1 MVNTNIPV
9 VILAGGK
16 GMRMRNY
23 SDSIPKGLVPI
34 GGLPIIEH
42 VIKIYQHY
50 NLNQFIICVGYLGD
64 KIKNHF
70 KETDTLDIKI
80 IDTGANTQTGGR
92 IKKIEDYINT
102 DNFFMTYCDGVSD
115 VNINKLYDFHT
126 RMGKIVTLTAVHPM
140 SPFGLV
146 EIEKGNVIGFKEK
159 PMLSSYINGGFFVF
173 NKQIFSYL
181 NEDSVLEDEILRK
194 LVREKQVT
202 AYTHE
207 GFWACMDTPK
217 DVERLNSL
225 WDIGFMP
232 NVNLNAEKP
241 PWKIWD

>member
-1 MVNTNIPV
+1 MVNTDIPV

-23 SDSIPKGLVPI
+23 SGNIPKGLVPI
-34 GGLPIIEH
+34 GGWPIIEH

-50 NLNQFIICVGYLGD
+50 NLNRFIICVGYLGD

-70 KETDTLDIKI
+70 EEANIPEIKI

-92 IKKIEDYINT
+92 IKKIESYINT
-102 DNFFMTYCDGVSD
+102 DNFFVTYCDGVSD
-115 VNINKLYDFHT
+115 VNISKLYDFHT
-126 RMGKIVTLTAVHPM
+126 RMGKLATLTAIHPM
-140 SPFGLV
+140 SPFGIV
-146 EIEKGNVIGFKEK
+146 EIEKGHVTAFKEK
-159 PMLSSYINGGFFVF
+159 PMLPSYINGGFFIF

-181 NEDSVLEDEILRK
+181 NEDSVLEDETLPK
-194 LVREKQVT
+194 LVKEKQVT

-217 DVERLNSL
+217 DIERLESL
-225 WDIGFMP
+225 WNTGFMP
-232 NVNLNAEKP
+232 NVNLNAKKP
-241 PWKIWD
+241 PWKVWD